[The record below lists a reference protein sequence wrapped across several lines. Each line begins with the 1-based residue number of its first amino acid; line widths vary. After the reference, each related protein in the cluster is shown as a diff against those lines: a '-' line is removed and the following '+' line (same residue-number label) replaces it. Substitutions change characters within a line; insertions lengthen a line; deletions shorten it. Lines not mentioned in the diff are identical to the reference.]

1 MTTSAK
7 EIYELAV
14 TNHPNQAP
22 YCEVAK
28 HIAAAIIKLAGT
40 GRPFTSEDV
49 RVHAGWTR
57 ISEAPKLLPALM
69 TAASSRGLIKHIGW
83 AESTRPSAR
92 SRAIRLWEGGEA
104 CAA

>member
-1 MTTSAK
+1 MTTTAK
-7 EIYELAV
+7 ELYELAV

-22 YCEVAK
+22 YYEVAK
-28 HIAAAIIKLAGT
+28 HIAAAIAELAGT

-49 RVHAGWTR
+49 RVRAGWTR

-69 TAASSRGLIKHIGW
+69 NEASNRGLINHIGW
-83 AESTRPSAR
+83 AESKRPSAR
-92 SRAIRLWEGGEA
+92 SRAIRLWEVGEA